1 MMMMHTHAGIRLQW
15 KQAGFTLIELLV
27 AVAISSIVLLAL
39 GQFFISTNK
48 TNTIQEKVAA
58 SQQDVRTVM
67 EMITRDLRMAGLD
80 PTKDA
85 DAGFTDNS
93 DGTNSNS
100 IAFAFDYYDDAG
112 DPYSD
117 GDCDDDREHVCYS
130 FDEDN
135 GKIMYRWSNDG
146 GANWPGA
153 QSLTQD
159 NTISSLE
166 FEYFEDKDALD
177 SNTTISDPAANLE
190 DIEIVR
196 ITICGTI
203 TGAYAEDL
211 NNELCFSNVV
221 RPRNL

>member
-1 MMMMHTHAGIRLQW
+1 MMMMHTDTGIQMRG

-27 AVAISSIVLLAL
+27 AVAISSVVLLAL
-39 GQFFISTNK
+39 GQFFISMNK

-58 SQQDVRTVM
+58 SQQEIRTVM

-80 PTKDA
+80 PTKNA
-85 DAGFTDNS
+85 DAGFTDDS
-93 DGTNSNS
+93 DGTSDES
-100 IAFAFDYYDDAG
+100 IAFAFDYYNDDD

-117 GDCDDDREHVCYS
+117 GDCEDDRENVCYS

-135 GKIMYRWSNDG
+135 GRIMYRWSNDG

-159 NTISSLE
+159 NTIDSLE
-166 FEYFEDKDALD
+166 FEYFEDKNALD
-177 SNTTISDPAANLE
+177 NNNPISNPAANLD

-203 TGAYAEDL
+203 TGAYSEDL
-211 NNELCFSNVV
+211 NNHLCFSNVV

>member
-1 MMMMHTHAGIRLQW
+1 MMDTHAGIRLRG

-27 AVAISSIVLLAL
+27 AVAISAIVLLAL
-39 GQFFISTNK
+39 GQFFISTTR

-58 SQQDVRTVM
+58 SQQEIRTVM

-80 PTKDA
+80 PTKNA

-93 DGTNSNS
+93 DGTNDES
-100 IAFAFDYYDDAG
+100 IAFSFDYYNDDD

-117 GDCDDDREHVCYS
+117 GDCDDDREHVSYS

-135 GKIMYRWSNDG
+135 GRIMYRWSNDG
-146 GANWPGA
+146 GVNWPGA

-159 NTISSLE
+159 NTVTSVE
-166 FEYFEDKDALD
+166 FEYFDDKDALD
-177 SNTTISDPAANLE
+177 SDNAFSDPAANLD

-196 ITICGTI
+196 VTICGTI
-203 TGAYAEDL
+203 TGAYSEDL
-211 NNELCFSNVV
+211 NNQLCFSNVV